1 MAPAPAEPSRRSA
14 AGGAERFGDSRIA
27 RPRAIPGI
35 VVIQERVE
43 TGDPVCCL
51 IGVVRKLADGGPS
64 DPHGGRVVAV
74 TMERQDS
81 APRRGEADIGH
92 PPSLG
97 SEQER
102 RSSPPPSQ
110 AGAHCP
116 REAESAWTQLF
127 GRASAVVTDV
137 GSALSHASIIAR
149 EYGIPA
155 VVGCGDATVRLH
167 DGQRVGVDGAAGLV
181 EVARGT

>member
-1 MAPAPAEPSRRSA
+1 M
-14 AGGAERFGDSRIA
+14 
-27 RPRAIPGI
+27 
-35 VVIQERVE
+35 
-43 TGDPVCCL
+43 
-51 IGVVRKLADGGPS
+51 
-64 DPHGGRVVAV
+64 
-74 TMERQDS
+74 
-81 APRRGEADIGH
+81 
-92 PPSLG
+92 
-97 SEQER
+97 
-102 RSSPPPSQ
+102 SP
-110 AGAHCP
+110 
-116 REAESAWTQLF
+116 EAESAWTQLF